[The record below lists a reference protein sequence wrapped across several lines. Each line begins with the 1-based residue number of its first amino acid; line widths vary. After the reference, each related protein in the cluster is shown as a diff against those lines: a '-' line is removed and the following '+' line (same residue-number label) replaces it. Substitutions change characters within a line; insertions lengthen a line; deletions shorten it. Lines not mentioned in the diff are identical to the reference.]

1 MAKTENHVAQFEL
14 SFLVYT
20 FSFFKVLHV
29 AFYYQ
34 EMASVKDKVTETTE
48 TPETTV
54 ATEVQEVAQVRE
66 MVRLTN
72 VSVAD
77 CVANFWG

>member
-34 EMASVKDKVTETTE
+34 EMASVKDKVTETT
-48 TPETTV
+48 V

>member
-1 MAKTENHVAQFEL
+1 MAQFEL

-20 FSFFKVLHV
+20 LSFFKVLHV

-48 TPETTV
+48 TTA

-72 VSVAD
+72 VTVTD
-77 CVANFWG
+77 CVAYFLG